1 MGDKEYVRIVKEV
14 IFNVVQQYAAKG
26 RPVDSDN
33 ISQADIKF
41 SINDQLFIE
50 VLLMEIR
57 GKTISYAS
65 FKKKETNKFEDNLNT
80 EINKLENRLDNI
92 YFDLLDEKKLKLENI
107 RKRKMEGIV
116 ICSRAKWIDEDEK
129 INK

>member
-92 YFDLLDEKKLKLENI
+92 YFDLLDEKKL
-107 RKRKMEGIV
+107 
-116 ICSRAKWIDEDEK
+116 
-129 INK
+129 